1 MPNKVKAPGGAF
13 YAGDGLT
20 VNQATRTVS
29 AGGGSS
35 VSTPDWNQ
43 NDPNASDYIK
53 NRPGAYETN
62 TLSEIYNGTVVNNKT
77 YMSTD
82 ADKALGNMLDTV
94 GNQCNVVLDGVEYD
108 NLIVAKEGIDGY
120 VGDPNLT
127 TYPFCLKHTIS
138 IETFSDGFVFT
149 STGSGDQTLIVK
161 TIVATVVP
169 IDSKYLPNRNV
180 VDGNGTGVFTTKGG
194 GNTFIGQPSQAVAIG
209 SDNSVTASN
218 SLCVGLHNQCVGAYI
233 AAGYGL
239 TASSDSVFGNYNYS
253 GGSHNK
259 LLTVGNGTS
268 DTARHNAFMVFEDGK
283 IVVPSST
290 AGSTKYFAIT
300 VDDAGTIT
308 ATETSL

>member
-1 MPNKVKAPGGAF
+1 
-13 YAGDGLT
+13 
-20 VNQATRTVS
+20 
-29 AGGGSS
+29 
-35 VSTPDWNQ
+35 
-43 NDPNASDYIK
+43 
-53 NRPGAYETN
+53 
-62 TLSEIYNGTVVNNKT
+62 
-77 YMSTD
+77 MSTE
-82 ADKALGNMLDTV
+82 ADKAVGNMLDTV

-120 VGDPNLT
+120 VGDPNLI
-127 TYPFCLKHTIS
+127 TYPFCLKHTFS
-138 IETFSDGFVFT
+138 IETFSAGFVFT

-161 TIVATVVP
+161 ATVATVVP
-169 IDSKYLPNRNV
+169 IDSKYLPNHNI

-194 GNTFIGQPSQAVAIG
+194 GNTFIGPPVQAVAIG

-233 AAGYGL
+233 AAGEGL
-239 TASSDSVFGNYNYS
+239 TASDSSVFGKYNYS
-253 GGSHNK
+253 GGAHNK

>member
-1 MPNKVKAPGGAF
+1 MPNKVKVPGGAF
-13 YAGDGLT
+13 YVGDGLT
-20 VNQATRTVS
+20 VDQTTRTVS

-62 TLSEIYNGTVVNNKT
+62 TLSEIYNGTVVNNNT
-77 YMSTD
+77 YMRTD
-82 ADKALGNMLDTV
+82 ADKALGSMLDTV

-108 NLIVAKEGIDGY
+108 NLIVTKEGINGY
-120 VGDPNLT
+120 VGDPNLI
-127 TYPFCLKHTIS
+127 TYPFCLKHTFS
-138 IETFSDGFVFT
+138 VETSSDGFVFT
-149 STGSGDQTLIVK
+149 STGSRDQTLIVK
-161 TIVATVVP
+161 TTVTTVVP

-180 VDGNGTGVFTTKGG
+180 VDGNGTGVFTTNGG
-194 GNTFIGQPSQAVAIG
+194 GNTFIGQPAQAVAIG
-209 SDNSVTASN
+209 SDNSVSASN

-233 AAGYGL
+233 AAGEGL
-239 TASSDSVFGNYNYS
+239 MASSASVFGNYNYP

-268 DTARHNAFMVFEDGK
+268 DTARHNAFMVFADGK

-290 AGSTKYFAIT
+290 SGSTKYFAIT